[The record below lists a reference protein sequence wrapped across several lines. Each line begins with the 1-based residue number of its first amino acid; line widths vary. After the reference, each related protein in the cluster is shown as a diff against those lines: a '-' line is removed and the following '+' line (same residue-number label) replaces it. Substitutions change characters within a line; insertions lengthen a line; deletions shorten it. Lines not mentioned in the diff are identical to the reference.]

1 MIWFDLK
8 LNIETRFDNNLKSNV
23 SPVQGKRWQH
33 DCLAK
38 VQVVHL
44 TVDSRLLSINA
55 WQNNRHA
62 RKCQVNLTSRTEPV
76 SGLEIWI
83 SCPMAHLPLRCP
95 WVIRVCVSCQ
105 ALFDAKKMKNH
116 CMWVPHPKLT
126 NSRPTALATLSI
138 TQGELQRPMSSFHPL
153 PANCLETWDQGVG
166 PRKLIQPCSA
176 SLQSTDC

>member
-1 MIWFDLK
+1 MAKTPENRHSIGHLIAIGLTLFAKPWQIWFDLK
-8 LNIETRFDNNLKSNV
+8 LNIETRFDNNLKSDV

-83 SCPMAHLPLRCP
+83 SFPMAHLPLSCP

-105 ALFDAKKMKNH
+105 ALFDAKNKNEKSLH
-116 CMWVPHPKLT
+116 
-126 NSRPTALATLSI
+126 
-138 TQGELQRPMSSFHPL
+138 
-153 PANCLETWDQGVG
+153 VG
-166 PRKLIQPCSA
+166 SA
-176 SLQSTDC
+176 SKTDKFKTHGSSNIFNHSRWTSTTNE